1 MPERSEKEKTV
12 SVSGAPRNES
22 PILDRLLVLFAR
34 INWGLYLQDISMSK
48 SVRVL
53 DKLQVIGNGLI
64 RSRGTKDM
72 ASNNN
77 SISNS
82 KKNKGRQKIEMKKMT
97 KESNLQVTFSKRRG
111 GLFKKASEL
120 STLCGVDVALIVFSP
135 GNKAYSFG
143 HPSVESLIQSF
154 IEGGGPPHLDSAAVH
169 HHFTEEHDDLNTLL
183 TKINAEIE
191 EERKLMEEM
200 NCMRK
205 EAEGKWWWAAPLD
218 EMNMPKLNEYK
229 AALEEL
235 KKSVTCHF
243 EKLRGKDNGDPAT
256 VVAAAVMAS
265 SNNNMVPVPVPVPV
279 HVPLPM
285 PLPPI
290 FFSSL
295 FQNSHHHQMHN
306 NNNNNNNNN
315 DQRYED
321 ESSYQFYSYTAMMQG
336 GGSPFGPYTTARNNS
351 GF

>member
-1 MPERSEKEKTV
+1 
-12 SVSGAPRNES
+12 
-22 PILDRLLVLFAR
+22 
-34 INWGLYLQDISMSK
+34 
-48 SVRVL
+48 
-53 DKLQVIGNGLI
+53 
-64 RSRGTKDM
+64 M

-77 SISNS
+77 NSSSNS

-143 HPSVESLIQSF
+143 HPSVESLIESF
-154 IEGGGPPHLDSAAVH
+154 IESGGPPPHLDSSAAVH
-169 HHFTEEHDDLNTLL
+169 HHFVEEHDDLNALL
-183 TKINAEIE
+183 MHINDEIE
-191 EERKLMEEM
+191 AERKLLEEM
-200 NCMRK
+200 NRMRK
-205 EAEGKWWWAAPLD
+205 EAERKWWWAAPID
-218 EMNMPKLNEYK
+218 EMSAPKLNEYK

-243 EKLRGKDNGDPAT
+243 EKRRGQDNHDDPAT
-256 VVAAAVMAS
+256 VVAAAVMS
-265 SNNNMVPVPVPVPV
+265 SNSNNMVPVVPVPM
-279 HVPLPM
+279 LPM

-295 FQNSHHHQMHN
+295 FQNSHSHHQMHN
-306 NNNNNNNNN
+306 NNNNNNYHH
-315 DQRYED
+315 QRYED
-321 ESSYQFYSYTAMMQG
+321 ESPYQFYSYTAMMQG